1 MSGTHPT
8 DPPSDP
14 PARSLRDRWH
24 SWLRRTSRIRR
35 SVLAVA
41 AVGTVLGGLAGYL
54 NAYRTVRDISSP
66 AARPGTLP
74 EEARPASPQEPTA
87 VLVLPLSNQTGD
99 PDRAHVGEALSL
111 AVSEDLVAEGVL
123 PVVPPLSAQ
132 ELAGRGLSLES
143 LATTARVR
151 YVLRGGVTAEGARIR
166 VSVTLADTLK
176 AREIWSSQLEGQA
189 HQLLK
194 LQDELSAQV
203 RTQVLPRMVT
213 EVARSRS
220 NPVTANAKLESLLQR
235 ERALAYQPHSLALQR
250 EAERLGREAL
260 ALAPD
265 DPRALEAVA
274 KAMWLQVEN
283 HGSEMGLD
291 AAARAARLREAA
303 VLARRA
309 RSAGSDSV
317 TIEHVLSDDALAR
330 GDLEGAE
337 RYLVTAIQ
345 RRPKDVNSHH
355 NLATLL
361 ERTGRLEEAIERIGI
376 AAALPYYRPPLY
388 AWTAL
393 AWYHLFAGRP
403 EEATAWARRAVSED
417 PESPATHGILA
428 LARAAANDVP
438 GARAAAA
445 RARAIRP
452 GYHIDVGDFRP
463 WIGREAEFKHMV
475 QTILLPAITSSG
487 LAAVR

>member
-8 DPPSDP
+8 DPPRDQ
-14 PARSLRDRWH
+14 PAGSLRDRWH
-24 SWLRRTSRIRR
+24 SWLGRTARIRR
-35 SVLAVA
+35 AVLAVA

-54 NAYRTVRDISSP
+54 SAYRTVRDIASP
-66 AARPGTLP
+66 AVLPGTLS
-74 EEARPASPQEPTA
+74 EEARPASSQEPTA

-99 PDRAHVGEALSL
+99 PDRGHVGDALSL
-111 AVSEDLVAEGVL
+111 AVTEDLVAEGVL

-143 LATTARVR
+143 LATTARIR
-151 YVLRGGVTAEGARIR
+151 YVLRGGVTAEGERIR
-166 VSVTLADTLK
+166 VSVTLADTMK
-176 AREIWSSQLEGQA
+176 AREIWSSQFEGEA
-189 HQLLK
+189 SQLLK

-213 EVARSRS
+213 EVARTRA
-220 NPVTANAKLESLLQR
+220 NPATANAKLESLLQR

-260 ALAPD
+260 AIAPD

-291 AAARAARLREAA
+291 AAARASRLRDAA
-303 VLARRA
+303 ALARRA

-330 GDLEGAE
+330 ADVEGAE
-337 RYLVTAIQ
+337 RYLMAAIR

-355 NLATLL
+355 NLATFLA
-361 ERTGRLEEAIERIGI
+361 RTGRLDEAIERIGI
-376 AAALPYYRPPLY
+376 AAALPYYRPPLF

-403 EEATAWARRAVSED
+403 EEATAWARRAIRED
-417 PESPATHGILA
+417 PDSPERHGILA
-428 LARAAANDVP
+428 LARASANDVP
-438 GARAAAA
+438 GARAAAST
-445 RARAIRP
+445 ARAIQP
-452 GYHIDVGDFRP
+452 GYHIDVRDFPP
-463 WIGREAEFKHMV
+463 WIGREAEFKIMV
-475 QTILLPAITSSG
+475 QTILLPAITNSG
-487 LAAVR
+487 LSAAP